1 MRVAPQER
9 PQPRPTPSGV
19 PLENAITAALS
30 KQIVLTRALEA
41 TANNIANQTTAGFKA
56 ERVAFREY
64 IARIDGETSG
74 DPLVSL
80 VYDSDSY
87 TDFSAGGIEATYAPL
102 DFAIEGEGF
111 FSVETADGVRY
122 TRDGHF
128 SLSALGELVTAS
140 GAQVLD
146 NSGSPVLIDPDV
158 GELTVTTEG
167 VLQQNGSDVAAL
179 GVFRFQDQSVLTKRG
194 DNLFEASAEPTAA
207 TNQRLRQGYIETSN
221 VVSISAITDM
231 IDIMRAYEQA
241 AKVVETSDD
250 LARQAVRK
258 LSEAA

>member
-1 MRVAPQER
+1 
-9 PQPRPTPSGV
+9 
-19 PLENAITAALS
+19 LENAITAALS

-64 IARIDGETSG
+64 LARIDGAGAG

-87 TDFSAGGIEATYAPL
+87 TDFTAGGVEATYAPL
-102 DFAIEGEGF
+102 DFAIEGEGLF
-111 FSVETADGVRY
+111 AVEAETGVLY

-128 SLSALGELVTAS
+128 SLSALGELVTES
-140 GAQVLD
+140 GARVLD
-146 NSGSPVLIDPDV
+146 NGGSPILVDPEL
-158 GELTVTTEG
+158 GELTVTSEG
-167 VLQQNGSDVAAL
+167 VLQQSGADVAAL
-179 GVFRFQDQSVLTKRG
+179 GVYRFEDQSVLTKRG
-194 DNLFEASAEPTAA
+194 DNLFAASAEPTAA
-207 TNQRLRQGYIETSN
+207 TNPRLRQGYIETSN
-221 VVSISAITDM
+221 VVSIAAITDM

-241 AKVVETSDD
+241 ARVLETSDE
-250 LARQAVRK
+250 LARKAVRT